1 MLNVL
6 DNKRPDDT
14 VNPVEQFLRS
24 DRMPHIWCPGCG
36 IGTTVNSFA
45 HALIESKID
54 LQSLALV
61 SGIGCTGRVAGYV
74 KLDSFHTTHGRAI
87 PFATG
92 LKLAN
97 PKLNVVVYSGDGDL
111 SAIGG
116 NHLIHAARRNID
128 LKVICVNN
136 LIYAMTGGQTAPT
149 TPGHATTST
158 NPYGTFEPAF
168 NLPHLV
174 EAAGAVYV
182 ARWTTFHVRQ
192 LARSISEAFQK
203 KGFSFIE
210 VISPCPTL
218 YQRRNK
224 MGDGLDTMKFYK
236 EKSKVKNGAP
246 TSEVGLTLNGEIAV
260 GKFVDRDRPDYQTM
274 MRAQYVETLGERYIS
289 KNQKRSAYA
298 ANRDSRGRL
307 RRPGSHSLGHSIGQ
321 GGIDLRKRLC
331 HHDTELRSGSARWSM
346 QRPTRAVRLAGA
358 VSVCDAARHHGRHVA
373 GGLQPLRARTEAGG
387 HSDHR
392 GGPGAGLQYQY
403 AIKKVYS
410 IPATRIAEELGK
422 RMVLNSV
429 MVGFFTAVTKLL
441 TPEAVR
447 KAVADSV
454 PPSFRELNL
463 QAFEKGLEYGNKE
476 LAAAPPRQGLEEL
489 AYSSE

>member
-1 MLNVL
+1 MLNVI
-6 DNKRPDDT
+6 DDT
-14 VNPVEQFLRS
+14 VNPVEPFLRT

-45 HALIESKID
+45 RALIDSKID

-192 LARSISEAFQK
+192 LGAIDQRGFPEERILVHRSH
-203 KGFSFIE
+203 
-210 VISPCPTL
+210 L
-218 YQRRNK
+218 
-224 MGDGLDTMKFYK
+224 
-236 EKSKVKNGAP
+236 
-246 TSEVGLTLNGEIAV
+246 
-260 GKFVDRDRPDYQTM
+260 
-274 MRAQYVETLGERYIS
+274 
-289 KNQKRSAYA
+289 
-298 ANRDSRGRL
+298 
-307 RRPGSHSLGHSIGQ
+307 
-321 GGIDLRKRLC
+321 
-331 HHDTELRSGSARWSM
+331 
-346 QRPTRAVRLAGA
+346 A
-358 VSVCDAARHHGRHVA
+358 VSDALSAPQQDGRRA
-373 GGLQPLRARTEAGG
+373 GHDEVLQRKEQGEERRADE
-387 HSDHR
+387 
-392 GGPGAGLQYQY
+392 
-403 AIKKVYS
+403 
-410 IPATRIAEELGK
+410 
-422 RMVLNSV
+422 
-429 MVGFFTAVTKLL
+429 
-441 TPEAVR
+441 
-447 KAVADSV
+447 
-454 PPSFRELNL
+454 
-463 QAFEKGLEYGNKE
+463 
-476 LAAAPPRQGLEEL
+476 
-489 AYSSE
+489 